1 MLFKAFQNVIV
12 KIYFTQIYN
21 TTTDTWRRAAS
32 FELPAFGSG
41 GASSPCDSL
50 WLFVCFVFGPG
61 GALFHATVFV
71 FSFVFGPG
79 VACFRR

>member
-1 MLFKAFQNVIV
+1 MRLYL
-12 KIYFTQIYN
+12 YFSII
-21 TTTDTWRRAAS
+21 
-32 FELPAFGSG
+32 FGSG
-41 GASSPCDSL
+41 GAASPCGYLCL

-79 VACFRR
+79 VACSRRKVDL